1 MTHVDGSLMFRPD
14 ALVGFASGDDPI
26 FEEYKKII
34 GKFHLTPKEAFKWH
48 FDEQGTA
55 GSFGKLSVIA
65 YILPISEETK
75 RQNYEHSKKIHGM
88 PGERWANTRLY
99 GEESNTNLQI
109 YLIDE
114 LKKIGINAF
123 SPYVEKKLFKTHSVH
138 ENGVWASNWSHRHM
152 CFAAGLGSF
161 GLSDGFISEKGIAHR
176 CGSIIIEHEL
186 PSDASSRPEDPYEYC
201 NNCGDCIE
209 NCPVNAISFE
219 NRHDKTVC
227 SSFVFSTVPYINEH
241 YKIDIYSCGFCQCNV
256 SCSDGIPVKRGS

>member
-1 MTHVDGSLMFRPD
+1 MTGVDGSLMFRPD
-14 ALVGFASGDDPI
+14 ALVGFVSGDDLI
-26 FEEYKKII
+26 FEEYKSII

-48 FDEQGTA
+48 CDEQGIND
-55 GSFGKLSVIA
+55 SFGKLSVVA

-75 RQNYEHSKKIHGM
+75 RQNYENSKKVHGM

-99 GEESNTNLQI
+99 GEESNTNLQV

-123 SPYVEKKLFKTHSVH
+123 SPYVEKKLFEIKPVH

-186 PSDASSRPEDPYEYC
+186 PSDASNRPEDPYEYC

-256 SCSDGIPVKRGS
+256 SCSDGIPVKRGT